1 MSMEEKIHQRKQR
14 IVQIR
19 DWKSNNGTLDE
30 EAISRLSYLE
40 ALLEEVENY
49 SVDTEGQEA
58 TGSLQIDLEETI
70 KLVDRR
76 LFQIEHRMK

>member
-1 MSMEEKIHQRKQR
+1 MEEKIHQRKQR